1 MKKLKCLLLLFMLMF
16 NLSSASILGGGGG
29 SDVVWQMKTYYEAVE
44 IKANQVQMLRSEL
57 EKMKIMI
64 EQIKNLPE
72 EVLASELGQYTGM
85 INDLVAIQNEVKGLL
100 GDVRDFE
107 VYLGQVYDDVKNTN
121 YISMIDRYASTIN
134 SLSENSMKQSMYYQ
148 SKAQKSVN
156 ANAVYLKKQAL
167 KGENPIQLLQ
177 TLNSWNSNLSMQI
190 SSITDMINNSNRLQA
205 IDYLEKANQIKLDQK
220 QQEIMN
226 QILEKRINE
235 MRKAQKRR

>member
-1 MKKLKCLLLLFMLMF
+1 MKKLKYLLFLFLFTF
-16 NLSSASILGGGGG
+16 NINAGIFGGGGA
-29 SDVVWQMKTYYEAVE
+29 DMVWQMKTYYEALE
-44 IKANQVQMLRSEL
+44 IKTNQIKMLRNEL
-57 EKMKIMI
+57 EKMRMMI

-72 EVLASELGQYTGM
+72 DVLGNELGQYAGM

-100 GDVRDFE
+100 GDARDFE

-134 SLSENSMKQSMYYQ
+134 NLSENSMKQSIYYQ

-156 ANAVYLKKQAL
+156 ANAMYLKKQAK

-190 SSITDMINNSNRLQA
+190 SSITDMINNSNRIQA
-205 IDYLEKANQIKLDQK
+205 IDYLEKAGQIKLDQE
-220 QQEIMN
+220 QQKIMN
-226 QILEKRINE
+226 QILEKRISE
-235 MRKAQKRR
+235 MRKAQRRKR

>member
-1 MKKLKCLLLLFMLMF
+1 MKKLKCLLLLFLLMF
-16 NLSSASILGGGGG
+16 NISGASILGGGGA
-29 SDVVWQMKTYYEAVE
+29 DVVWQMKTYYEAVE

-57 EKMKIMI
+57 EK
-64 EQIKNLPE
+64 KNLPE

-220 QQEIMN
+220 QQEVMN

-235 MRKAQKRR
+235 MRKAQKRK

>member
-1 MKKLKCLLLLFMLMF
+1 MKKLRCLLLLFLLMF

-29 SDVVWQMKTYYEAVE
+29 ADVVWQMKTYYEAVE

-57 EKMKIMI
+57 EKMRIMI

-148 SKAQKSVN
+148 SKAQKSGN
-156 ANAVYLKKQAL
+156 ANAVYL
-167 KGENPIQLLQ
+167 
-177 TLNSWNSNLSMQI
+177 
-190 SSITDMINNSNRLQA
+190 
-205 IDYLEKANQIKLDQK
+205 
-220 QQEIMN
+220 
-226 QILEKRINE
+226 
-235 MRKAQKRR
+235 

>member
-1 MKKLKCLLLLFMLMF
+1 MKKLKSLLVLFLFMF
-16 NLSSASILGGGGG
+16 NLGSASILGGGG

-190 SSITDMINNSNRLQA
+190 SSITDMINNSNRIQA
-205 IDYLEKANQIKLDQK
+205 IDYLEKANQIKLEK
-220 QQEIMN
+220 KKKKIMN

-235 MRKAQKRR
+235 MRKAQKRK

>member
-1 MKKLKCLLLLFMLMF
+1 
-16 NLSSASILGGGGG
+16 
-29 SDVVWQMKTYYEAVE
+29 
-44 IKANQVQMLRSEL
+44 
-57 EKMKIMI
+57 
-64 EQIKNLPE
+64 
-72 EVLASELGQYTGM
+72 
-85 INDLVAIQNEVKGLL
+85 
-100 GDVRDFE
+100 
-107 VYLGQVYDDVKNTN
+107 
-121 YISMIDRYASTIN
+121 
-134 SLSENSMKQSMYYQ
+134 MKQSMYYQ

-167 KGENPIQLLQ
+167 NGENPIQLLQ

-235 MRKAQKRR
+235 MKKAQRKQVGNGKFERPI